1 MTDTD
6 HALPSVPLRALADL
20 NNSAPGQA
28 VCEPLMRSDTT
39 LVAAETIGRVCLGV
53 ELNPADVDVERRLR
67 RSDQPST

>member
-1 MTDTD
+1 M
-6 HALPSVPLRALADL
+6 ADL

-28 VCEPLMRSDTT
+28 VCEPFMRSDTT

-53 ELNPADVDVERRLR
+53 ELNPADVDVDVERRQR